1 MKFPLMASLVIAGS
15 FVFAGCSG
23 ATSGTSI
30 SPGATEPLARQ
41 SRQSPTPVRTAGTSL
56 TGRIVW
62 TDGHDT
68 IHIYNVATKANVSL
82 GVSGVNPKFSPDGT
96 MIAYEKKG
104 VYVMNSDG
112 SHNRLLNRTGHEPSF
127 DPTGTII
134 AYGDSG
140 IWKINVDGTG
150 RTQLTTAGI
159 QTSSFSPDGTQIA
172 YNASVGGNEELFIMN
187 ADGTNAHQALTS
199 ASIIDTVWRP
209 GKILFGL
216 AVAKGYVLSS
226 YDPLTGTLT
235 HLTSNSNNNDEPSWS
250 PDATHISW
258 TNGTSGA
265 SAGIWIM
272 NADGTGQ
279 QGPVIAKGRQGSW
292 GP

>member
-1 MKFPLMASLVIAGS
+1 MGSLVVAGTL
-15 FVFAGCSG
+15 VFSGCSG
-23 ATSGTSI
+23 GTSGVPI
-30 SPGATEPLARQ
+30 SPSARQ
-41 SRQSPTPVRTAGTSL
+41 SPVLTTAAAL

-62 TDGHDT
+62 TKNGT
-68 IHIYNVATKANVSL
+68 IHVYNVATKADGSL

-96 MIAYEKKG
+96 MIAYQNNG

-112 SHNRLLNRTGHEPSF
+112 SHSRLLNPTGNEPSF
-127 DPTGTII
+127 DPTGTVI

-150 RTQLTTAGI
+150 RTKLTTVGI
-159 QTSSFSPDGTQIA
+159 QPTFSPDGTQIA
-172 YNASVGGNEELFIMN
+172 YNASFGRNQELYIMN

-216 AVAKGYVLSS
+216 AGAKGYALSS
-226 YDPLTGTLT
+226 YDPLTGSLT
-235 HLTSNSNNNDEPSWS
+235 KLTSNSNNNDEPSWS